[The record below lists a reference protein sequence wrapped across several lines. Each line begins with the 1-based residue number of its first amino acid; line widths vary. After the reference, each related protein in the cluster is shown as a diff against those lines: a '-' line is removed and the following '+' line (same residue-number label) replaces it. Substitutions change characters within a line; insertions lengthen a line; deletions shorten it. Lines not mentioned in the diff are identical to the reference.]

1 MSRGKY
7 LSLEEARKG
16 GKLDQNAKEHLIE
29 DVHPQG
35 RSQFMRLLENSTQRK
50 HGRVEHGRRINARR

>member
-16 GKLDQNAKEHLIE
+16 GKIKQFCKEHPSKGNMDAFDRLFGAMSKGN
-29 DVHPQG
+29 VGTSVSKKAKPKNQRG
-35 RSQFMRLLENSTQRK
+35 R
-50 HGRVEHGRRINARR
+50 